1 MNEELFAKY
10 PPDLC
15 QEVVDRLPLRSDST
29 LGRAQ
34 RRVIGPVP
42 TSRESYDPTHVLQFA
57 PDGDKILV
65 LDSHDLK
72 EDWNNDDLS
81 ILINSLRKRR
91 NDTGTVTESEGSG
104 TDIGSQVLNIIFVFL
119 LGIEQLYK
127 GLRVT

>member
-42 TSRESYDPTHVLQFA
+42 TSRETYDPSHVLQFA
-57 PDGDKILV
+57 PDGDRILV
-65 LDSHDLK
+65 LDSHDLR
-72 EDWNNDDLS
+72 EDWNEDDLS

-91 NDTGTVTESEGSG
+91 NDTGATESEGSG
-104 TDIGSQVLNIIFVFL
+104 TDIGSQVLNIIFLFSF
-119 LGIEQLYK
+119 GIEQLYK